1 MKYAIKLP
9 QIGISLSRNMVYN
22 RVNQGR
28 CTQGYGMNDIRTEAV
43 EDFVK
48 AVYKLQQIHEQV
60 PTTAIAQELNIT
72 PPSATD
78 MAKKLSDKAR
88 LKEPLLIYARYK
100 GVRLTKLG
108 EEVALEVLRHHRLVE
123 LYLVEALGYSLD
135 EVHDEAERLEH
146 VISERFEARIAEWLG
161 HPDID
166 PHGDPIPSLEG
177 DMPEGL
183 KMVPLA
189 EFPTG
194 KAGTV
199 KRLLDQSPDILQYLH
214 DKGIW
219 PGVSIIVTEREKFD
233 GLTHIQIDGKEH
245 VLGQTI
251 TRHVLMSLE
260 D

>member
-1 MKYAIKLP
+1 M
-9 QIGISLSRNMVYN
+9 S
-22 RVNQGR
+22 
-28 CTQGYGMNDIRTEAV
+28 DIRTEAV

-48 AVYKLQQIHEQV
+48 AVYKLQQLHDKV

-78 MAKKLSDKAR
+78 MAKKLSDDAR
-88 LKEPLLIYARYK
+88 LKEPLITYTRYK

-108 EEVALEVLRHHRLVE
+108 EEVALEVLRHHRLIE

-135 EVHDEAERLEH
+135 EVHEEAERLEH

-177 DMPEGL
+177 DMPEGVML
-183 KMVPLA
+183 VSLA
-189 EFPTG
+189 EFSVG
-194 KAGTV
+194 KPGTV
-199 KRLLDQSPDILQYLH
+199 KRLLDQTPDILQYLH
-214 DKGIW
+214 EKGISL
-219 PGVSIIVTEREKFD
+219 GAVITVTEREPFD
-233 GLTHIQIDGKEH
+233 GLTHIVVDGNEH

-251 TRHVLMSLE
+251 TRHVLLSSE
-260 D
+260 I

>member
-1 MKYAIKLP
+1 
-9 QIGISLSRNMVYN
+9 
-22 RVNQGR
+22 
-28 CTQGYGMNDIRTEAV
+28 MNDIRTESV

-48 AVYKLQQIHEQV
+48 AVYKLQQLHDQV

-78 MAKKLSDKAR
+78 MAKKLSDDSR
-88 LKEPLLIYARYK
+88 LKEPLITYTRYK

-108 EEVALEVLRHHRLVE
+108 EEVALEVLRHHRLIE

-135 EVHDEAERLEH
+135 EVHEEAERLEH

-177 DMPEGL
+177 DMPEGVML
-183 KMVPLA
+183 VSLA
-189 EFPTG
+189 EFPIG
-194 KAGTV
+194 KPGTV
-199 KRLLDQSPDILQYLH
+199 KRLLDQTPDILQYLH
-214 DKGIW
+214 EKGIS
-219 PGVSIIVTEREKFD
+219 PGVTITVTERELFD
-233 GLTHIQIDGKEH
+233 GLTHIVIDGKEH

-251 TRHVLMSLE
+251 TRHLLLSPEV
-260 D
+260 